1 MLLYDAVE
9 DCVGESDVDEVAV
22 MLGLHE
28 AVLDWVRVTE
38 RVMVPVRVAVRV
50 GVRVLLEVGVAVC
63 VGVAAEDGDWE
74 GVADT
79 DADADD
85 DEEEEALRER
95 DGTCEA
101 DPDMVPV
108 TELE

>member
-1 MLLYDAVE
+1 MYDAVE
-9 DCVGESDVDEVAV
+9 DCVDESEVEDVTV
-22 MLGLHE
+22 MLGLPE

-38 RVMVPVRVAVRV
+38 RVIVLVRVAVRV
-50 GVRVLLEVGVAVC
+50 GVRVLLAVGVAVC

-74 GVADT
+74 GVTDT

-85 DEEEEALRER
+85 DDDEEALRER

-101 DPDMVPV
+101 DPDMVQV